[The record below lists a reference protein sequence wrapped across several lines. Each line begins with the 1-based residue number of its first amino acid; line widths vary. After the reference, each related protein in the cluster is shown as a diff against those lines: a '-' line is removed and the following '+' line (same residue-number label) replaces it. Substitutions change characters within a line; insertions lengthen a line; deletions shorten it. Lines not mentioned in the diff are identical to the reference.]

1 MKSFIK
7 NLKEPTNRVSIN
19 KISGGSNK
27 KYKNVDLSKY
37 SDIKLKLPKKQKVRI
52 LKKVVKRIKNG

>member
-7 NLKEPTNRVSIN
+7 KLKEPTNRVSID
-19 KISGGSNK
+19 KIYGGSDK

-37 SDIKLKLPKKQKVRI
+37 SDIKLKLPKQKKVRI